1 MYEGPNVHKWIS
13 TNYII
18 FLILGVTL
26 IAETKDP
33 CVCGDGMQQ
42 VPLPAQKKC
51 TSRKFSVTFTVYF
64 FTTGMVKSPV
74 ASLILKYFNTWT
86 PYIKCTIAK

>member
-18 FLILGVTL
+18 FFLPGVTL

-33 CVCGDGMQQ
+33 CVCGDGTQQ
-42 VPLPAQKKC
+42 VPLPAQK
-51 TSRKFSVTFTVYF
+51 SVPQEIFQ
-64 FTTGMVKSPV
+64 
-74 ASLILKYFNTWT
+74 
-86 PYIKCTIAK
+86 